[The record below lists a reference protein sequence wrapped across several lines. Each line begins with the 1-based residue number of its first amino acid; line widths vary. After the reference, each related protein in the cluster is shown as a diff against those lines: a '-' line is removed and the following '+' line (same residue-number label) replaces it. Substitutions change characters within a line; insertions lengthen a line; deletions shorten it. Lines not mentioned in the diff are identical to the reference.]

1 MKIIPLAADSMGV
14 RSMATYVE
22 TKDCRVLI
30 DPAANVGPFR
40 HGLAP
45 HPMEEWCLKKLWQRI
60 HLFAQSADT
69 IIITHYHPAHFIP
82 NILDLYR
89 AKRLLLKNPNQNI
102 DVSQRNLAFDFI
114 NKIRGIASEVSY
126 IDDRSMSYG
135 DTRFIFSPPVP
146 HNIGNRSDYFIQVVF
161 DEMGKRFYYSSDV
174 QGPVME
180 ETVDFIL
187 NQNPEFMYLDGPVT
201 YIHDKTYTK
210 ELFQKT
216 LKRMARILE
225 DTKVLKVILDHHLLR
240 DLHWKDKIKILFDLA
255 RRKGIIIQTAAEFRG
270 EENNLLEARRMQ
282 LYNGEPPQTAKAGK
296 EDIDK

>member
-30 DPAANVGPFR
+30 DPAAKLGPFR

-45 HPMEEWCLKKLWQRI
+45 HPMEEWCLKKHWKRI

-69 IIITHYHPAHFIP
+69 IIITHYHSSHFVS

-102 DVSQRNLAFDFI
+102 DVNQRNLAFDFI

-126 IDDRSMSYG
+126 IDDRSMSFG

-146 HNIGNRSDYFIQVVF
+146 HNTGDKSDYFIQVVF
-161 DEMGKRFYYSSDV
+161 DEIGKRFYYSSDT
-174 QGPVME
+174 QGPVLE
-180 ETVDFIL
+180 DSVDFIV
-187 NQNPEFMYLDGPVT
+187 NQNPEFMYLDGPIT
-201 YIHDKTYTK
+201 YIHDKTHTK
-210 ELFQKT
+210 ELLQNT
-216 LKRMARILE
+216 LERVARIFE

-240 DLHWKDKIKILFDLA
+240 DLLWRDKIKPLFDLA

-270 EENNLLEARRMQ
+270 EENNLLEARRRQ
-282 LYNGEPPQTAKAGK
+282 LYEAESPKTSKSG
-296 EDIDK
+296 